1 MRSDQLS
8 QAQLDALF
16 ERLRPTAGYL
26 SRLQSRM
33 DNRDFTD
40 DDRLLL
46 LVREAQ
52 KALQALCMEIHY
64 LSCDGVGRPRKNE

>member
-1 MRSDQLS
+1 MRSLNGCG
-8 QAQLDALF
+8 
-16 ERLRPTAGYL
+16 RRPTI
-26 SRLQSRM
+26 SRDYKSAWAHA
-33 DNRDFTD
+33 FPD

-64 LSCDGVGRPRKNE
+64 LSCDGVGKPRKGNEKDASRQSR